1 MMHSEMKI
9 KLHEIA
15 DIEAGHPFRGAI
27 AEHEHGDCQVIQVRD
42 IDTDGQVNWT
52 GVICTK
58 ITGRKRPNGL
68 REGNIIFAAR
78 GPRNLAT
85 CMADLNRPVVC
96 AQHFFRITLKGTN
109 NALPEFIAWQLNQA
123 PLQRYFRQS
132 AEGSAQVSIRRA
144 VLEQAMITLPPLEQ
158 QTILTRF
165 ADKALKEKQL
175 LTKLIDDR
183 RQQIT
188 AIANNLSLIH
198 I

>member
-1 MMHSEMKI
+1 MMHREMKI
-9 KLHEIA
+9 RLHEIA

-27 AEHEHGDCQVIQVRD
+27 PEHEHGDCQAIQVRD
-42 IDTDGQVNWT
+42 IDADGEISWD
-52 GVICTK
+52 GVITTR
-58 ITGRKRPNGL
+58 ITGRKQPHWL
-68 REGNIIFAAR
+68 REGNIIFAFR

-85 CMADLNRPVVC
+85 CMPDLDRPVVC

-109 NALPEFIAWQLNQA
+109 DALPKFIAWQLNQA

-158 QTILTRF
+158 QIILTRF

-175 LTKLIDDR
+175 LTKLIDNR
-183 RQQIT
+183 RQQIN
-188 AIANNLSLIH
+188 AIANDLFK
-198 I
+198 